1 MVNPLPILAVAVIVI
16 AVILAVTFLVSF
28 GKDLSKIFKKKK
40 K

>member
-1 MVNPLPILAVAVIVI
+1 MPILVVAIIVV
-16 AVILAVTFLVSF
+16 AVILAVAFLVSF